1 MAKKAGREAT
11 VSWSTASKSA
21 ALAALAALTFST
33 GAAANCWQESGDRH
47 GVDPLLLYSIAKVE
61 SSLNP
66 RAVNQ
71 NTNGTQDVGLMQ
83 INSIHLTWLAKRGI
97 TRQQLLDE
105 PCLSSDVGAEILADF
120 IKRYGYTWRAVGAY
134 NAGGADSREEARKRY
149 VKRVWQHYLV
159 LAQARDDK
167 VRQAQ
172 LARQ

>member
-1 MAKKAGREAT
+1 M
-11 VSWSTASKSA
+11 SWSTVSKSAAVA
-21 ALAALAALTFST
+21 ALAALAFSA
-33 GAAANCWQESGDRH
+33 GASANCWQESGDRH

-66 RAVNQ
+66 KAINHNR
-71 NTNGTQDVGLMQ
+71 NGTQDIGLMQ
-83 INSIHLTWLAKRGI
+83 INSIHLPGLAQRGI

-105 PCLSSDVGAEILADF
+105 PCLSIDVGAEILADF

-134 NAGGADSREEARKRY
+134 NAGGAESREGARRQY